1 MRNAKFSQELQIQ
14 VEKRSELFICAHNET
29 LPVPTMSVGNEDPLP
44 GGIPLRHSPTRTGR
58 TELVDDD
65 FLHTFTRFVHQKIV
79 AVSIRH
85 AKLAMTSM
93 EKNKITGGCYC
104 GEVRFSASPEVRVR
118 TNCHCQNCRRAAG
131 AQAVAWI
138 IVKRSPFQ
146 FVKGTPRRYQTETG
160 AWRTFCDRCG
170 TSLTYETDKR
180 PDEIDITTGS
190 LDHPED
196 FPPTKDVYP
205 EERLPWVDL
214 IHH

>member
-1 MRNAKFSQELQIQ
+1 MGLHGFQGRGRRERLTNRCSQ
-14 VEKRSELFICAHNET
+14 
-29 LPVPTMSVGNEDPLP
+29 PLP
-44 GGIPLRHSPTRTGR
+44 Y
-58 TELVDDD
+58 
-65 FLHTFTRFVHQKIV
+65 TFTKSDRAKII
-79 AVSIRH
+79 AAAICQ
-85 AKLAMTSM
+85 ACMTSM
-93 EKNKITGGCYC
+93 KENKITGGCYC
-104 GEVRFSASPEVRVR
+104 GEVRFSASPEVRVS
-118 TNCHCQNCRRAAG
+118 TNCHCANCRRAAG

-138 IVKRSPFQ
+138 IVKRSQFQ

-160 AWRTFCDRCG
+160 AWRTFCGSCG

-205 EERLPWVDL
+205 EERLPWVNL